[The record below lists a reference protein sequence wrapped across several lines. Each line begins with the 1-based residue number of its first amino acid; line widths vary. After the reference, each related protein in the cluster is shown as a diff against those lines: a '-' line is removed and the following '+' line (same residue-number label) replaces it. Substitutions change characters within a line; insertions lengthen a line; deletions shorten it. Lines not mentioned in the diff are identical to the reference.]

1 MTLTYGNIR
10 FQSFDKVIV
19 QISIEKKDVQ
29 TSEMKLRLV
38 HPLVGS
44 SVFFLLIILSR
55 FSTILLYNKVRPNE
69 DKINDILHY
78 L

>member
-1 MTLTYGNIR
+1 MTLTYDNIQ

-38 HPLVGS
+38 HPVVSS
-44 SVFFLLIILSR
+44 SVFFWLIILSR
-55 FSTILLYNKVRPNE
+55 FYFIVK
-69 DKINDILHY
+69 
-78 L
+78 